1 MNASSSRTRRGPR
14 TPRACEICRYKKIK
28 CDGLM
33 PCQSCRF
40 REANC
45 VYKTHNNRYVQS
57 TPSAQTY
64 PTTENSIPSST
75 SYPSDTD
82 PTRIGSV
89 DAQPSPAFTGS
100 LSLMNP
106 NISPQYS
113 TTPEGSGMLT
123 LNALGPGTDASSTS
137 KELGEV
143 LDTNSYTNNIEF
155 HGSSSTINFLQ
166 LAERGGHSSPLDMG
180 SVQQSLVSCLHN
192 PAVDPDESEC
202 SKRYPLPEG
211 SADYFPHV
219 ATQFI
224 EGYFDGLHYAQP
236 LLYKDEFLRRCQTL
250 WLQGRSSCTTSFLAL
265 YYAVLGFGALTMVWG
280 DDEFIDGQGRF
291 EWSRKLLEKS
301 RALAGRLC
309 QTTDL
314 ESVQCFLFLAKIC
327 QNELSPHT
335 AYIYVGRAVRTA
347 LAMGLNRDCV
357 KRSSQD
363 SVELCMA
370 QTRTWWAVYS
380 LEIEISFS
388 LGRPDSLSHDGY
400 HTRPFPQIRTK
411 PHESGSLEPPEV
423 GIIEHLV
430 RLARLTREISTKLY
444 CPLIGM
450 PPKSQAI
457 RDIDM
462 KLDAWLNSI
471 PPALRPTKS
480 SPSAGSLELTRQPAY
495 IRKQKLVLGT
505 KYHNVRMLLHASLID
520 TVSVQC
526 PSIDFAGSLRE
537 CVQSARLTIELVYE
551 NYCHHEF
558 FRTWWFNTTYIVF
571 ASTIIL
577 FVASQNV
584 EAPEKH
590 RWQELIQNAIEILSV
605 MDDNV
610 VARKAAGIIK
620 ECHDRAKRK
629 QSSEV
634 STVSG
639 NDNSFHT
646 MFDHGMMELQ
656 QSFPFDVASWD
667 GAGIFPWANFGPSIP
682 PEQTPDSGS

>member
-1 MNASSSRTRRGPR
+1 MSSSSRTRRGPR
-14 TPRACEICRYKKIK
+14 TPRACEICRIKKIK

-33 PCQSCRF
+33 PCHSCRF
-40 REANC
+40 RETNC
-45 VYKTHNNRYVQS
+45 VYTTHTGRPVQS
-57 TPSAQTY
+57 TPIAQNY
-64 PTTENSIPSST
+64 PTTGNSMPSTT
-75 SYPSDTD
+75 SISSDTD
-82 PTRIGSV
+82 SPLIAGSR
-89 DAQPSPAFTGS
+89 DPQTSPAFTDS
-100 LSLMNP
+100 LSFMYP
-106 NISPQYS
+106 DTSSQYS
-113 TTPEGSGMLT
+113 IASEGGIMST
-123 LNALGPGTDASSTS
+123 FNPLGHGADVQPTS
-137 KELGEV
+137 KELGQV

-202 SKRYPLPEG
+202 SQRYPLPQS
-211 SADYFPHV
+211 SADYFPEV
-219 ATQFI
+219 AMRFI
-224 EGYFDGLHYAQP
+224 QGYFDGLHYAQP
-236 LLYKDEFLRRCQTL
+236 LLYKEEFLSRCQQL
-250 WLQGRSSCTTSFLAL
+250 WLNGRSSCTTSFLAL
-265 YYAVLGFGALTMVWG
+265 YYAVLGFGALTMVWAE
-280 DDEFIDGQGRF
+280 DELVDGQGRF

-347 LAMGLNRDCV
+347 LAMGLNRDCAR
-357 KRSSQD
+357 KSSQD

-400 HTRPFPQIRTK
+400 HTRPFPRVHTR
-411 PHESGSLEPPEV
+411 PDESGNLEPPEV
-423 GIIEHLV
+423 GIIEYLV

-444 CPLIGM
+444 CPLAGT
-450 PPKSQAI
+450 PSKTQAI
-457 RDIDM
+457 GEIDL
-462 KLDAWLNSI
+462 KLDGWLNSI
-471 PPALRPTKS
+471 PSALRPTKN

-520 TVSVQC
+520 TASVQS
-526 PSIDFAGSLRE
+526 PSIDFTGSLRE

-558 FRTWWFNTTYIVF
+558 FRTWWFNTTYAIF

-577 FVASQNV
+577 FVANQNV

-590 RWQELIQNAIEILSV
+590 RWQELIQNAIEILGV
-605 MDDNV
+605 MDENV
-610 VARKAAGIIK
+610 VARKAAGIMK
-620 ECHDRAKRK
+620 GCLDRLKRRHA
-629 QSSEV
+629 
-634 STVSG
+634 SG
-639 NDNSFHT
+639 TFAVIGDENPFDM
-646 MFDHGMMELQ
+646 MFDERMMELQ

-667 GAGIFPWANFGPSIP
+667 GAGIFPWANFGPSNP
-682 PEQTPDSGS
+682 SEQTPDPGT

>member
-14 TPRACEICRYKKIK
+14 TPHACEICRYKKIK

-64 PTTENSIPSST
+64 PTTEDSIPSST
-75 SYPSDTD
+75 SYPPDTD

-123 LNALGPGTDASSTS
+123 LNALGPGTDASSTF
-137 KELGEV
+137 KDLGEV
-143 LDTNSYTNNIEF
+143 LDTNSYTKNIEF

-202 SKRYPLPEG
+202 SKRYPFPEG

-250 WLQGRSSCTTSFLAL
+250 WLQGRSSYTTSFLAL
-265 YYAVLGFGALTMVWG
+265 YYAALGFGALTMVWG
-280 DDEFIDGQGRF
+280 DDE
-291 EWSRKLLEKS
+291 
-301 RALAGRLC
+301 
-309 QTTDL
+309 
-314 ESVQCFLFLAKIC
+314 
-327 QNELSPHT
+327 
-335 AYIYVGRAVRTA
+335 
-347 LAMGLNRDCV
+347 DCV
-357 KRSSQD
+357 KRSTQD

-423 GIIEHLV
+423 GIIEPLV

-577 FVASQNV
+577 FNASQNV

-605 MDDNV
+605 MDENV
-610 VARKAAGIIK
+610 VAGKAAGIIK

-639 NDNSFHT
+639 NDNSFYT

-667 GAGIFPWANFGPSIP
+667 GAGIFPWASFGPSIP
-682 PEQTPDSGS
+682 QEQTPDSGS